1 MDVYMSVS
9 RLRAVFFRSAGLLV
23 AASGLSI
30 GDLPAADAQTT
41 AWDSTISNS
50 NWYVPVPQLLAY
62 ASPRSGFTQPLPVGD
77 QTLWSLGSS
86 VNGVFS
92 GVSQAQ
98 LAIGP
103 ILTYSVSTMQGTV
116 SPSGQLAI
124 VFTPS
129 TGGPATLGVGQMQSR
144 AGVTEMEMQM
154 ITGNQLLVTHW
165 AYMVPYNPATFTPP
179 AAQAIPLSLSANNY
193 QWLEGTPWKIV
204 SPALFGTSAAGKF
217 IVTNYKNGY
226 FWGQGIGPS
235 GSNVGSYTLMASTT
249 PEGKVLFNTLN
260 NGALSSLY
268 GNITGDPLSAQML
281 LGTYGVAVESVAV
294 AATLNL
300 VAPYAKSVIASQNP
314 SAINA
319 ANTLYGIAGTTNGLY
334 GPMSPVI
341 DVLNNLTGP
350 MLSNAVGQTLPVLV
364 GAASQ
369 ATYNTQ
375 RAFQTTVLTRLDNI
389 RGMNSGN
396 YFDTDGHA
404 WAKPFGSLTSQGG
417 LNDVAG
423 YRASGG
429 GLAAG
434 VDKSFSPE
442 FALGGVFAY
451 SYNAITGSADVT
463 TNSLNINSY
472 QLGLYGA
479 YALDTATDLN
489 VQFDVGL
496 NQNRENRSI
505 GFMQSNANANYDS
518 YTTHL
523 GLGIKHVVP
532 VASAVRLIP
541 SIRIDYA
548 SINAQSYEESG
559 AGVLNLNVNSQTYQE
574 LMLSMGMRADYQL
587 TDYVKLTA
595 NADLGYNTLNNQTQI
610 TASYVGG
617 GNSFVTYGLNVSPWL
632 YSAGVGLVAFEK
644 DAMEV
649 GVRYDLQASPTGFL
663 NQIASIR
670 FMMKF

>member
-1 MDVYMSVS
+1 MPVS
-9 RLRAVFFRSAGLLV
+9 RRGTVVFRSIGLFI
-23 AASGLSI
+23 AASYLSLC
-30 GDLPAADAQTT
+30 DLPASYAQTT
-41 AWDSTISNS
+41 AWDSTISHS
-50 NWYVPVPQLLAY
+50 NWYVPAPQLLAY
-62 ASPRSGFTQPLPVGD
+62 ASPRSGFNQPLPIGD
-77 QTLWSLGSS
+77 QTLWSIGSS

-98 LAIGP
+98 LAIGSM
-103 ILTYSVSTMQGTV
+103 LTYSVSTMQGTV
-116 SPSGQLAI
+116 SPSGQI
-124 VFTPS
+124 TIMFTPS
-129 TGGPATLGVGQMQSR
+129 TGGTATLGVGQMQSR
-144 AGVTEMEMQM
+144 AGITEMEMQM
-154 ITGNQLLVTHW
+154 ITGSQLLVTHW

-235 GSNVGSYTLMASTT
+235 GSNVGNYTLMASTT
-249 PEGKVLFNTLN
+249 PEGKVLFSTLN

-281 LGTYGVAVESVAV
+281 LGTYSAAGESSSNV
-294 AATLNL
+294 AALNL
-300 VAPYAKSVIASQNP
+300 VAPYAKSVIANQNP
-314 SAINA
+314 SAIPA
-319 ANTLYGIAGTTNGLY
+319 ANSLYGIAGSTNGLY

-341 DVLNNLTGP
+341 DVLNNLSGP

-375 RAFQTTVLTRLDNI
+375 RAFQTTVMTRLDNI
-389 RGMNSGN
+389 RGMDSGN
-396 YFDTDGHA
+396 YFDTDGHV

-434 VDKSFSPE
+434 VDKSLSPE

-451 SYNAITGSADVT
+451 SYNSITSSSDIT
-463 TNSLNINSY
+463 TSSLGVNSY

-479 YALDTATDLN
+479 YALDTSTDLN
-489 VQFDVGL
+489 VQFDMGL

-505 GFMQSNANANYDS
+505 GFMQSNAHANYDS
-518 YTTHL
+518 YTTHV
-523 GLGIKHVVP
+523 GLGIKHVMP
-532 VASAVRLIP
+532 VSPVVKLIP
-541 SIRIDYA
+541 SLRIDYA
-548 SINAQSYEESG
+548 SIQAQSYEESG

-574 LMLSMGMRADYQL
+574 LMLSMGMRGDYQL
-587 TDYVKLTA
+587 TDHVKLTA

-632 YSAGVGLVAFEK
+632 YSAGVGVVTFDQ
-644 DAMEV
+644 DAIEV

-663 NQIASIR
+663 NQIASLR
-670 FMMKF
+670 FRMKF